1 MELINNLVEYFTKL
15 LQNGGLI
22 FGILLILLE
31 SVIPALPLGVFVAL
45 NINAYGIILGIIV
58 SWLSTCLG
66 CYLSF
71 LLFSLFSNRFL
82 NRMEHKKK
90 LKKIISFLTEKNMKV
105 ISIRCQRERQKRNN
119 FKSTKSR
126 DE

>member
-15 LQNGGLI
+15 LQDGGLI

-90 LKKIISFLTEKNMKV
+90 LKKIIVIKIDLYLLNLKYKRYLNFLYFFV
-105 ISIRCQRERQKRNN
+105 
-119 FKSTKSR
+119 
-126 DE
+126 

>member
-15 LQNGGLI
+15 LQDGGLI

-90 LKKIISFLTEKNMKV
+90 IKKDYSKN
-105 ISIRCQRERQKRNN
+105 E
-119 FKSTKSR
+119 
-126 DE
+126 DY